1 MADKFSPEQ
10 RSNCMSKIRSANTK
24 PEIKVRKHLFSKGFR
39 FRINVKS
46 LPGTPDIVLPKY
58 RTCIFVNGCFWHGH
72 KGCRLYTV
80 PETNTEFWVEKVS
93 RNQERDLVN
102 NQRLESL
109 SWHVIT
115 IWECEMRK
123 NVLDNTLAR
132 VEAKLAQNKLEWEQH
147 QERRR
152 ADREFLVME
161 SKRKKAVRENLKRE
175 LQEKFNTP
183 ASVFK
188 LSQSEADML

>member
-1 MADKFSPEQ
+1 
-10 RSNCMSKIRSANTK
+10 MSKIRSANTK